1 MIFGFYRKND
11 DNREVI
17 RSQEFTDLNQ
27 ALDFF
32 SAMKGL
38 TPEAFLELFVIIPLK
53 RRQDGR
59 F

>member
-11 DNREVI
+11 SSREIVK
-17 RSQEFTDLNQ
+17 SGEFAELNQ

-38 TPEAFLELFVIIPLK
+38 TPEAFLELFVIIPVK

>member
-11 DNREVI
+11 DNREVVK
-17 RSQEFTDLNQ
+17 SGEFAELSQ

-38 TPEAFLELFVIIPLK
+38 SPEAFLELFVIIPLK
-53 RRQDGR
+53 RKQDGR